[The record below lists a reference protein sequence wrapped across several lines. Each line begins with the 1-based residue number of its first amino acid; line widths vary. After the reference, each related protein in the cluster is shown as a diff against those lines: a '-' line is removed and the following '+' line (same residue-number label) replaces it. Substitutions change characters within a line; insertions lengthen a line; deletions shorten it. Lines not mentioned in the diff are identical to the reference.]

1 MMRIAI
7 AAVLTALLLS
17 APARAQVSPEDVAKY
32 QGDGTKLRLMDNP
45 LGTNSFARYAIQK
58 YQLAKKYNFDLEIIP
73 YTSTPAQVGILQSG
87 SADVGTLNWI
97 DLSRLRMAGVN
108 VVGVGP
114 MVKWADHFVVPVNS
128 PIKSVGDLKGKKIGI
143 VSRTNLNW
151 LVMRTVG
158 LKEYKIDL
166 EKEATVLEGGPTLMR
181 GLLELGQVDAALI
194 FNIFTPGLLES
205 GKFRVLAQTRELTI
219 QLGLPDVA
227 FVFYVAN
234 GNYAAA
240 HPANI
245 RAFLAALREAVAI
258 LNTDDQIW
266 YEQAREM
273 KLDEASVPKLREE
286 MRADLVSSFDAATEP
301 TVRNTFELLLSTAGP
316 EVLGFSKMPDGF
328 MTMQYQ

>member
-1 MMRIAI
+1 MMRIAVSI
-7 AAVLTALLLS
+7 LAALFLCAG
-17 APARAQVSPEDVAKY
+17 AHAQQNPGDVTKY

-45 LGTNSFARYAIQK
+45 LGTNAFARYAIQK
-58 YQLAKKYNFDLEIIP
+58 HQLAKKYNFDLEVIP
-73 YTSTPAQVGILQSG
+73 FTTQPAQIGILQSG
-87 SADVGTLNWI
+87 NGDVGTLNWI
-97 DLSRLRMAGVN
+97 DISRLRIAGIN
-108 VVGVGP
+108 IVGVAP
-114 MVKWADHFVVPVNS
+114 MVKWADHFVVPIDS
-128 PIKSVGDLKGKKIGI
+128 PIKNVGDLKGKKIGI

-151 LVMRTVG
+151 LVMKTVG

-166 EKEATVLEGGPTLMR
+166 EKEATALEGGPTLMR
-181 GLLELGQVDAALI
+181 GLLEQGQLDVALI

-227 FVFYVAN
+227 FSFYVAN

-258 LNTDDQIW
+258 LKSDDQIW

-286 MRADLVSSFDAATEP
+286 MRADLLSSFDAATEP
-301 TVRNTFELLLSTAGP
+301 TVRKTFELLLSTAGP
-316 EVLGFSKMPDGF
+316 EVLGFGKMPDGF

>member
-1 MMRIAI
+1 MMRIAVPV
-7 AAVLTALLLS
+7 VLTALLLC
-17 APARAQVSPEDVAKY
+17 APAHAQVSPADVAKY

-45 LGTNSFARYAIQK
+45 LGTNAFGRYAMQK
-58 YQLAKKYNFDLEIIP
+58 HQLAKKYNFDLEVIP
-73 YTSTPAQVGILQSG
+73 FTTQPAQIGILQSG
-87 SADVGTLNWI
+87 NGDVGTLNWI
-97 DLSRLRMAGVN
+97 DISRLRIAGVN
-108 VVGVGP
+108 VVGIGP
-114 MVKWADHFVVPVNS
+114 MVKWADHFVVPINS
-128 PIKSVGDLKGKKIGI
+128 PIKNVGDLKGKKIGI
-143 VSRTNLNW
+143 VNRTNLNW
-151 LVMRTVG
+151 LVMKTVG
-158 LKEYKIDL
+158 LKEYKMDL
-166 EKEATVLEGGPTLMR
+166 EKEATALEGGPTLMR
-181 GLLELGQVDAALI
+181 GLLEQGQIDAALI

-227 FVFYVAN
+227 FSFYVAN

-258 LNTDDQIW
+258 LKTDDQIW

-286 MRADLVSSFDAATEP
+286 MRADLLSSFEATTEP
-301 TVRNTFELLLSTAGP
+301 TVRKTFELLLSTAGP